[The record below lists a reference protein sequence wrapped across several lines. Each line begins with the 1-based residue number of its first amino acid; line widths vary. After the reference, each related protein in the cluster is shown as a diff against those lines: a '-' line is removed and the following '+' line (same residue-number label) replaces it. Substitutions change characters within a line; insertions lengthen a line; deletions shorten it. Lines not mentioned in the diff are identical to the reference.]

1 VSTAGLVPVF
11 DDLGG
16 SDHRL
21 AQWVELVA
29 GLGQASAALARTPFV
44 PASLRVEDNGRY
56 DEGATAANVTAA
68 VLTGDELGLAPMASL
83 RSINLIQST
92 PALSALALRALA
104 LRAGHGIWLR
114 EATKTR
120 AVVDGLRSGDDE
132 ANMQRITWSIDD
144 ARDRNLAGKPN
155 WRTQPRNMLIARATS
170 EVVRLVAADAILGIP
185 YSVEELMDG
194 DLALVGEEANG
205 SAGALEP
212 KKRRTA
218 QRRPPAALA
227 PAAEDEPPPDPPAE
241 PPAPEPISAEQMR
254 ALQAG
259 FRMLDIKAR
268 GPRLAVVH
276 QVVQR
281 PEGAAP
287 IETSHDLTA
296 AEASMVLD
304 HLSVLKA
311 RQDQA
316 ASNEVEE
323 PEASAPAATEDEP
336 DPSE

>member
-1 VSTAGLVPVF
+1 MSE
-11 DDLGG
+11 DLEN
-16 SDHRL
+16 SNHRL
-21 AQWVELVA
+21 AQWCELVA

-44 PASLRVEDNGRY
+44 PASLRVENNGRY

-120 AVVDGLRSGDDE
+120 AIVDGLRRGDDE
-132 ANMQRITWSIDD
+132 SKMQRITWSIDD

-185 YSVEELMDG
+185 YSLEELIDGDVDFALTVEET
-194 DLALVGEEANG
+194 NG
-205 SAGALEP
+205 AGGSDEP

-218 QRRPPAALA
+218 RRRSTAAAELPAAPEGSTGDPPA
-227 PAAEDEPPPDPPAE
+227 PPDPITPD
-241 PPAPEPISAEQMR
+241 QMR

-259 FRMLDIKAR
+259 FRMLDIKSR
-268 GPRLAVVH
+268 EPRLAVVRE
-276 QVVQR
+276 VVKR

-287 IETSHDLTA
+287 IESSHDLTQ
-296 AEASMVLD
+296 AEASVVLD

-311 RQDQA
+311 RQEQA
-316 ASNEVEE
+316 ASDDVGPHVED
-323 PEASAPAATEDEP
+323 PAGGHMVGALEDEP